1 MIRPQDLSN
10 FRTDFFENLHGLA
23 HIAQWGIFAAV
34 ESPRVASMESQDD
47 YMIGPMHPRGR
58 VDPGRGGFRLV
69 KERESLIVPNNPRQ
83 YGPRALRY
91 CVLRD
96 SLSASLLCTTG
107 IV

>member
-1 MIRPQDLSN
+1 MIRPQDLSG

-34 ESPRVASMESQDD
+34 ESPRVDS
-47 YMIGPMHPRGR
+47 
-58 VDPGRGGFRLV
+58 PGRGFRLV
-69 KERESLIVPNNPRQ
+69 KERGSLIVPNNPRQ

-107 IV
+107 